1 LNSQN
6 RDPHAASRLIALT
19 VACAMFMA
27 QLDAS
32 VVLVAL
38 PAMARSFDVHAVDLS
53 PGVTVYILVQA
64 VLLPSSHWLA
74 ERLGARRVFVAALV
88 GFSVASICCG
98 ASRTLPQF
106 IAARVFQGAAAALMT
121 PVARII
127 QLQATPKEHLVAA
140 MAISTIPMLLAPT
153 LGPAVGGL
161 ITTYL
166 SWRWIFFLNVPFGV
180 LAVVLARLFLPDVSG
195 TSRRSF
201 DALGFAL
208 IAIGIVGVLS
218 GLDWISESLSRW
230 APAALLVIGG
240 LIFSALALH
249 HLRRHPHPIVSL
261 ESIRIKTY
269 YVTALGSGVLIRVPV
284 RAAAFVL
291 PLLFQFEFGYS
302 AFQAGIMMLAMN
314 GGDLVLKFVTTR
326 TLRRYGFRTVLLG
339 SAMATLLLVPV
350 IAWFSTATPFW
361 LMIGVLAACGMA
373 RSLLFTGLSTLS
385 FADVPAPEMGSAAVL
400 WNMAQQIINALA
412 ISIAALTLNI
422 AAAVGGEP
430 VGYVGRANC
439 QIALLVSVALGA
451 LSLRSLRSLPADAGA
466 AVSGHGAIHSEVQQ
480 E

>member
-1 LNSQN
+1 
-6 RDPHAASRLIALT
+6 
-19 VACAMFMA
+19 MFMA

-64 VLLPSSHWLA
+64 VLLPSSNWLA

-88 GFSVASICCG
+88 CFSIASICCG
-98 ASRTLPQF
+98 ASRTLTQF
-106 IAARVFQGAAAALMT
+106 IAARVFQGAAAALMA

-180 LAVVLARLFLPDVSG
+180 LAVILARLFLPDASG

-201 DALGFAL
+201 DTLGFVL
-208 IAIGIVGVLS
+208 IAAGIVGVLS
-218 GLDWISESLSRW
+218 GLDWISENLMRW
-230 APAALLVIGG
+230 APAALLVVAG
-240 LIFSALALH
+240 LAFGVLALR
-249 HLRRHPHPIVSL
+249 HLWRHPHPIVSL
-261 ESIRIKTY
+261 QAIRIKTY
-269 YVTALGSGVLIRVPV
+269 YVTALGSGVLIRLPV

-291 PLLFQFEFGYS
+291 PLLFQFEFGYT

-314 GGDLVLKFVTTR
+314 GGDLVLKFITTR

-339 SAMATLLLVPV
+339 SAVATLLLIPV
-350 IAWFSTATPFW
+350 TAWFSASTPFW
-361 LMIGVLAACGMA
+361 WMIAVLAACGMA

-385 FADVPAPEMGSAAVL
+385 FADVPAQEMGSAAVL
-400 WNMAQQIINALA
+400 WNMAQQIINALG

-439 QIALLVSVALGA
+439 QVALLLTVALGA
-451 LSLRSLRSLPADAGA
+451 LSLRSLRSLPANAGA
-466 AVSGHGAIHSEVQQ
+466 ALSGHRAMNTEVQQ

>member
-1 LNSQN
+1 
-6 RDPHAASRLIALT
+6 
-19 VACAMFMA
+19 MFMA

-38 PAMARSFDVHAVDLS
+38 PAMGRSFDVHAVDLS

-88 GFSVASICCG
+88 CFSVASVGCG
-98 ASRTLPQF
+98 ASRTLAQF

-166 SWRWIFFLNVPFGV
+166 SWRWIFFLNVPFGI
-180 LAVVLARLFLPDVSG
+180 LAVVLARLFLPDAPG

-201 DALGFAL
+201 DALGFTL
-208 IAIGIVGVLS
+208 IAVGIVGVLS
-218 GLDWISESLSRW
+218 GLDWISENLMRW
-230 APAALLVIGG
+230 APAALLVVGG
-240 LIFSALALH
+240 LTFGALARR
-249 HLRRHPHPIVSL
+249 HLGRHPHPIVSL
-261 ESIRIKTY
+261 QSLRIKTY
-269 YVTALGSGVLIRVPV
+269 YVTALGSGALIRLPV

-291 PLLFQFEFGYS
+291 PLLFQFEFGYT

-314 GGDLVLKFVTTR
+314 GGDLVLKFITTQ

-339 SAMATLLLVPV
+339 SAIATLLLIPV
-350 IAWFSTATPFW
+350 TAWFSAATPFW
-361 LMIGVLAACGMA
+361 LMIAVLAACGMA

-385 FADVPAPEMGSAAVL
+385 FADVPAEQMGSAAVL

-412 ISIAALTLNI
+412 ISLAALTLNI

-430 VGYVGRANC
+430 AGYVGRTDC
-439 QIALLVSVALGA
+439 QVALLLTVALGA
-451 LSLRSLRSLPADAGA
+451 LSLRSLRTLPPNAGA
-466 AVSGHGAIHSEVQQ
+466 ALSGHRATHAEVQ
-480 E
+480 EE

>member
-1 LNSQN
+1 
-6 RDPHAASRLIALT
+6 
-19 VACAMFMA
+19 MFMA

-64 VLLPSSHWLA
+64 VLLPSSNWLA
-74 ERLGARRVFVAALV
+74 ERLGARRVFVTALV
-88 GFSVASICCG
+88 CFSVASICCG
-98 ASRTLPQF
+98 ASRSLLQF
-106 IAARVFQGAAAALMT
+106 IAARVFQGAAAALMA

-180 LAVVLARLFLPDVSG
+180 LAVVLARLFLPDVPG

-201 DALGFAL
+201 DAMGFVL
-208 IAIGIVGVLS
+208 IAAGIVGVLS
-218 GLDWISESLSRW
+218 GLDWISENLMRW
-230 APAALLVIGG
+230 ALAAMLIIGG
-240 LIFSALALH
+240 LTFGALAQR
-249 HLRRHPHPIVSL
+249 HLWRHPHPIVSL
-261 ESIRIKTY
+261 QAMRIRTY
-269 YVTALGSGVLIRVPV
+269 YVTALGSGVLIRLPV

-291 PLLFQFEFGYS
+291 PLLFQFEFGYT

-326 TLRRYGFRTVLLG
+326 TLRQYGFRAVLLA
-339 SAMATLLLVPV
+339 SAIATLLLIPV
-350 IAWFSTATPFW
+350 TAWFSASTPFW
-361 LMIGVLAACGMA
+361 LMIAVLAACGMA

-385 FADVPAPEMGSAAVL
+385 FADVPAEEMGSAAVL
-400 WNMAQQIINALA
+400 WNMAQQIINAFA
-412 ISIAALTLNI
+412 ISIAALTLNV

-430 VGYVGRANC
+430 AGYVGRANC
-439 QIALLVSVALGA
+439 QVALLLTVALGA
-451 LSLRSLRSLPADAGA
+451 LSLRSLRSLPANAGA
-466 AVSGHGAIHSEVQQ
+466 ALSGHRANHSEVQQ